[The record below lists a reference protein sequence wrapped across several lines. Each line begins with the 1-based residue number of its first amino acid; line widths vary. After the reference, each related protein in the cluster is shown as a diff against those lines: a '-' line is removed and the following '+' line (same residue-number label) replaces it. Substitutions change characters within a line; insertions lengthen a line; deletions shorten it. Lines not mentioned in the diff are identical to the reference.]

1 MQLSNIP
8 QHLKPSFYNLLI
20 VEDNLLIGEKIVKAA
35 KEVSAIKEIRLTAS
49 LQDAISFL
57 NETKVEIVTLDLSL
71 PDGNG
76 IELLKWFKENKIET
90 KVFVFSTSKELKQ
103 ICLRYGASAFFDK
116 AKDFDELIETI
127 KKA

>member
-1 MQLSNIP
+1 M
-8 QHLKPSFYNLLI
+8 KPSFYNLLI